1 MPSAAAPR
9 PHRSDADALPATRDQ
24 SWAAAYNPI
33 SLINPAAAD
42 AAAAVVYRGNWS
54 PELVTN
60 FYYSC
65 PGPDPLVLN
74 ILLQVPDDE
83 L

>member
-1 MPSAAAPR
+1 MSSAAAPR
-9 PHRSDADALPATRDQ
+9 PLRSDADALPATRDQ

-33 SLINPAAAD
+33 SLINPAAA
-42 AAAAVVYRGNWS
+42 AAVYRGSWS
-54 PELVTN
+54 PEPATN

>member
-1 MPSAAAPR
+1 MSSAAAPR

-33 SLINPAAAD
+33 SLINPAAA
-42 AAAAVVYRGNWS
+42 AAAVYRGSWS
-54 PELVTN
+54 PELATN
-60 FYYSC
+60 FYNSC
-65 PGPDPLVLN
+65 PGPDPLVRN